1 MVRQVTRRCP
11 AVQLPRDAPDRQCDS
26 ALHRVLTDGRSTILD
41 FGTAQ
46 RTITAALW
54 MALVLR
60 DRHCRH
66 PGCRRAP
73 KYCEAHHVIP
83 FPNGPT
89 CLANLVLKCSRHHHI
104 GHRPKWKERLD
115 PDGTLTITSPD
126 GRTWVTHP
134 PGVTQP
140 PLAA

>member
-1 MVRQVTRRCP
+1 MPGC
-11 AVQLPRDAPDRQCDS
+11 
-26 ALHRVLTDGRSTILD
+26 
-41 FGTAQ
+41 
-46 RTITAALW
+46 TAA
-54 MALVLR
+54 ATQIHHI
-60 DRHCRH
+60 RHW
-66 PGCRRAP
+66 A
-73 KYCEAHHVIP
+73 
-83 FPNGPT
+83 NGGGT

-115 PDGTLTITSPD
+115 PDGTLTITAPD